1 MLQVLEG
8 KAVPSSTSSTLST
21 LSTSDKEPH
30 LALDRMTNCARCSRA
45 PRRFKRRHFDGW
57 RETRGFPI
65 SDVWLDSAR
74 RPEQTSVRT
83 KLYITL
89 LGSGVGIGALIGS
102 LLTAL
107 LGR

>member
-1 MLQVLEG
+1 MG
-8 KAVPSSTSSTLST
+8 GA
-21 LSTSDKEPH
+21 
-30 LALDRMTNCARCSRA
+30 
-45 PRRFKRRHFDGW
+45 
-57 RETRGFPI
+57 ETRGFPI